1 MLTYALS
8 VRNFVEDIG
17 AYAGFAAVV
26 ALALFALLL
35 FAQAR
40 ELKRLRDWGGQAH
53 DRIGEL
59 ERSVAA
65 ALDLARRA
73 QSQQRSQAQG
83 TVAPAGREAVRGPVA
98 RGRAAAGAAAAP
110 AAGGPPRQAGA
121 GQRAAVASTSAP
133 VRPQLLPSAPVGVG
147 GPALASATVLIP
159 LPGAPGSPGGPP
171 APVQPQHSG
180 PGGPGPRPVTQPAV
194 AASVA
199 GQRGR
204 AVPAAG
210 AGAPASAGA
219 RVRDAG
225 AAPPPSGSNGH
236 HDDDISEEYEQL
248 PPRRVPPPP
257 PPRRGAGPSTRPR
270 PGGRPQPAA
279 PLRAGAAGGGA
290 SRAVPPSDPAP
301 HGRRRLIAM
310 IAGVVAL
317 VAVAAVAFVVL
328 TGGDDERRPV
338 RVQAP
343 VGNGRAQGRSTRQQ
357 TRTTPAPP
365 HDQTTVAV
373 LNGTATGG
381 LASTVMTELTGAG
394 FREGTVTNAS
404 DPNRSVTVVSFRAG
418 KEREAQE
425 VARTLRLSADAV
437 QEIDAGTEAI
447 ACANTTPCTVD
458 VVVTVGADRQP
469 TQ

>member
-8 VRNFVEDIG
+8 ARNFVEDIG

-73 QSQQRSQAQG
+73 QAQQRSQGQA
-83 TVAPAGREAVRGPVA
+83 TVAPGGREVVRGPVA

-110 AAGGPPRQAGA
+110 AAGGPPRQAPGA
-121 GQRAAVASTSAP
+121 APRTAVASTSAP
-133 VRPQLLPSAPVGVG
+133 VRPQQLPAAPVGVG

-159 LPGAPGSPGGPP
+159 LPGAPGSAGAPP
-171 APVQPQHSG
+171 AQPQR
-180 PGGPGPRPVTQPAV
+180 GGAPAPRPATQPAV

-204 AVPAAG
+204 ALPAAG

-257 PPRRGAGPSTRPR
+257 PPRRGARAGARPR

-279 PLRAGAAGGGA
+279 PLRAGGAGGGA

-328 TGGDDERRPV
+328 TGGDDDRRPV

-343 VGNGRAQGRSTRQQ
+343 VGNGRAQGRTTRQQ
-357 TRTTPAPP
+357 ARSTPAPP